1 MYSHIGGWI
10 MSKDVNRIYW
20 QIEKF
25 KENKVL
31 KNKQRK
37 NGTHFVLRNNGSSLF
52 NVERCVVSLHTHWMH
67 FPSIISWIYVSL
79 IGPRI
84 EPWSFARKSV
94 REQQQKELLLDLVRT
109 VLEFGSSRT
118 CYLISLSLLNS

>member
-1 MYSHIGGWI
+1 

-52 NVERCVVSLHTHWMH
+52 NVERCVVSLHTHIECIFLPL
-67 FPSIISWIYVSL
+67 FPEYMC
-79 IGPRI
+79 R
-84 EPWSFARKSV
+84 
-94 REQQQKELLLDLVRT
+94 
-109 VLEFGSSRT
+109 
-118 CYLISLSLLNS
+118 